1 MEFFEASMHAPPSTL
16 LFVMILKHEARRWSS
31 VNGGANHGERK

>member
-1 MEFFEASMHAPPSTL
+1 MQAPPTSL
-16 LFVMILKHEARRWSS
+16 VFVMILTHEARRWSS